1 MTAADDRAPAPG
13 AAPPARTWLLPRSWV
28 APGVILLLVALFVG
42 PLIGGLPL
50 LDPDEGLHAA
60 IAQEMVERGDRL
72 TPRFL
77 GVPFL
82 DKPVLFFWAQ
92 AFAIATLGSHAAAI
106 RVVGLLFGVLG
117 GLATALLGRRLFGGA
132 AGALAFLVYVTM
144 MLPAAISQAAVH
156 DIALVPWIAL
166 AVLAFVDARASRSIA
181 GAMACAVLAGAWLGL
196 AVLTKGLVGVAMAG
210 MATAAW
216 LAATRALNLRM
227 VLVGALGLGV
237 ACAVAAPWYLAMERA
252 NPGYL
257 HYFLVERHFLG
268 FTTGSQPHGDR
279 PWFYYL
285 PIVLAGGL
293 PWIAYLPWSPGR
305 AGPARTAVPGAQ
317 TLAWAWLA
325 GGVVFVSLA
334 SSKLVTYVLPVF
346 PAVAMLAAATWAGWL
361 AGTAPVPRRAAWA
374 VWASGIGMATLLAVA
389 VPAADWYFSVSLP
402 ATALVVAVA
411 LALTWC
417 LPPLAWRRRGPA
429 AAFVVTVALAGV
441 TLFVAA
447 RAVVPP
453 VAAALTA
460 RELAQA
466 INARGTFPARLWV
479 LGDRVGSLIFYLDP
493 AVRGGLTPDR
503 VVTVG
508 LDRLLGA
515 RRPPPDTLVAVP
527 HDRLDALARRVP
539 LDGAPFVQAG
549 HYRLY
554 TAEAIVEAVARRLR
568 SQ

>member
-1 MTAADDRAPAPG
+1 
-13 AAPPARTWLLPRSWV
+13 
-28 APGVILLLVALFVG
+28 VALFVA

-50 LDPDEGLHAA
+50 LDPDEGLHAS
-60 IAQEMVERGDRL
+60 IAQEMVERGDYL

-82 DKPVLFFWAQ
+82 DKPILFFWAQ

-106 RVVGLLFGVLG
+106 RGVGLLFGVLG
-117 GLATALLGRRLFGGA
+117 GLATALLARRLFGNL
-132 AGALAFLVYVTM
+132 AGALAFPIYTTT

-166 AVLAFVDARASRSIA
+166 ALLAFVDARSRRSTA
-181 GAMACAVLAGAWLGL
+181 GALACAALAGVWLGL

-210 MATAAW
+210 MATVAW
-216 LAATRALNLRM
+216 LAATRALDLRM
-227 VLVGALGLGV
+227 VLAGALGLAV

-268 FTTGSQPHGDR
+268 FTTGTQPHGDR

-293 PWIAYLPWSPGR
+293 PWMACLPWSRGR
-305 AGPARTAVPGAQ
+305 SGEAPTAVPGAR
-317 TLAWAWLA
+317 TLAWAWLV

-346 PAVAMLAAATWAGWL
+346 PAIALLASATWAGWL
-361 AGTAPVPRRAAWA
+361 SGAAPVPGRGALA
-374 VWASGIGMATLLAVA
+374 VWAGAIGMATLLAVA
-389 VPAADWYFSVSLP
+389 VPVAGWFFSVDLP
-402 ATALVVAVA
+402 PVAHVVSVA
-411 LALTWC
+411 LALAWF

-429 AAFVVTVALAGV
+429 AAFVVTLALAGV
-441 TLFVAA
+441 TLLVAA

-453 VAAALTA
+453 VATALTA

-493 AVRGGLTPDR
+493 TIRGGLTPDR
-503 VVTVG
+503 VPSIG

-515 RRPPPDTLVAVP
+515 RRPPPDTLVAVS
-527 HDRLDALARRVP
+527 HDRLGALTSRVP
-539 LDGAPFVQAG
+539 LDGVPFEQAG

-554 TAEAIVEAVARRLR
+554 TAEAIVEAVDRRLR